1 MHKLIIEDDEGKAVV
16 VPLIRDEISIGRQ
29 EGNTIRLTER
39 NVSRRH
45 ARLVRR
51 EGRYVLE
58 DLGSHTGTRIN
69 GSAIKAAVPLNDG
82 DHIVIGDYKLAIK
95 IERPTTTTLGYP
107 NMPLPAA
114 GSSAITPI
122 QGQAVQPAADNR
134 ATPPPATSAPP
145 AEPMEGAPTIP
156 VRTLADQGLV
166 PATAPSD
173 SSAPS
178 TAPARLIV
186 MTPPLAGQEFLLD
199 RASVVIGRTQEND
212 VVLNHKSISRH
223 HAKVIRD
230 GDRYVVV
237 DLESANGVRVNGAE
251 YERVE
256 LQSGDVLELG
266 HVRLRFATAD
276 DAGTFDNDF
285 RFGGNR
291 KPLYIGAGAAAVAVV
306 GALLLFG
313 GKKSETPKLPPPP
326 PAKVAVVPVPPP
338 APAPTPD
345 PMPPPKG
352 AEAVAGLLANAK
364 KAYDGQKW
372 ADALVLVDQAIK
384 VSPTDTED
392 ADELRKAIEAEQQN
406 AAKFDALQHASS
418 IKEYESVLRGASDI
432 SEGSFYK
439 PKAKALEEEA
449 RGKLIARHLDTAERR
464 RTEGNCAEAKKAATA
479 VLAID
484 AENQAA
490 QDLIA
495 RCGKPAAKP
504 PATVVAKEEPTPA
517 ATPPA
522 PKTKPPAV
530 TPAPKPVA
538 VATAPTPT
546 PKPAAAAPVT
556 PPAATPAPAAATPP
570 APKPV
575 AVAAARPAPAT
586 RPAAARPA
594 AARTPA
600 EGPAPAPA
608 DGDALMQEA
617 QDAWLKGQYSAAIDA
632 SRKALRAKPGL
643 TRAYQ
648 IIAVC
653 SCSLRDAESAFKAY
667 ERLDDRNKQLVKQL
681 CSKSGITIE

>member
-45 ARLVRR
+45 ARLVKR
-51 EGRYVLE
+51 EGRYVIE
-58 DLGSHTGTRIN
+58 DLGSHTGTKIN

-107 NMPLPAA
+107 NMPLPSAGAPTPATPLATPAA
-114 GSSAITPI
+114 APATAPSPSSAVSASMA
-122 QGQAVQPAADNR
+122 AVA
-134 ATPPPATSAPP
+134 P

-156 VRTLADQGLV
+156 VRTLADQGL
-166 PATAPSD
+166 APSV
-173 SSAPS
+173 APLEAPAPAS
-178 TAPARLIV
+178 TAPARLV
-186 MTPPLAGQEFLLD
+186 VTTPPLAGQEFLLD

-212 VVLNHKSISRH
+212 IVLNHKSISRH

-256 LQSGDVLELG
+256 LQSGDMLELG

-276 DAGTFDNDF
+276 DVGNYESDF

-291 KPLYIGAGAAAVAVV
+291 KPVYIGVGAAAVLVV
-306 GALLLFG
+306 GGLLLFG
-313 GKKSETPKLPPPP
+313 GSKKETVKLPPPP
-326 PAKVAVVPVPPP
+326 AAKVAVTPLPPTTPPASPSTAPATPGALPPP
-338 APAPTPD
+338 A
-345 PMPPPKG
+345 G
-352 AEAVAGLLANAK
+352 AESVPTILAEAK
-364 KAYDGQKW
+364 KAYDQQKW
-372 ADALVLVDQAIK
+372 GDAIVLVDKAVK
-384 VSPTDTED
+384 ASPTDTED

-406 AAKFDALQHASS
+406 AAKYDALQHAAD
-418 IKEYESVLRGASDI
+418 IRDYEAVLRGSLEI

-439 PKAKALEEEA
+439 AKAKALEEEA
-449 RGKLIARHLDTAERR
+449 RGKLIARHLDTAEKKSAD
-464 RTEGNCAEAKKAATA
+464 GNCTDARKAANA

-490 QDLIA
+490 KDLIA
-495 RCGKPAAKP
+495 RCGKAAKAPAA
-504 PATVVAKEEPTPA
+504 VIAK
-517 ATPPA
+517 ATPSEA
-522 PKTKPPAV
+522 P
-530 TPAPKPVA
+530 
-538 VATAPTPT
+538 PT
-546 PKPAAAAPVT
+546 PKPAAPKPLAV
-556 PPAATPAPAAATPP
+556 ATPP

-575 AVAAARPAPAT
+575 AAVTPPPTAPAPK
-586 RPAAARPA
+586 PAAPAPARPA
-594 AARTPA
+594 APKPTASARPA
-600 EGPAPAPA
+600 SARAPSEGPAPSSA

-653 SCSLRDAESAFKAY
+653 SCSLRDAESATKAY

-681 CSKSGITIE
+681 CAKSGITIE

>member
-16 VPLIRDEISIGRQ
+16 VPLIREEISIGRQ

-45 ARLVRR
+45 ARLIRS
-51 EGRYVLE
+51 EGRYLIE
-58 DLGSHTGTRIN
+58 DQGSHTGTKVN
-69 GSAIKAAVPLNDG
+69 GSAIKTAVPLNDG

-107 NMPLPAA
+107 NMPAPAPAA
-114 GSSAITPI
+114 HTPVTPV
-122 QGQAVQPAADNR
+122 ASPSVMPAAPPTAPLPGVS
-134 ATPPPATSAPP
+134 ATMAAVAP

-156 VRTLADQGLV
+156 VRTLADQGIA
-166 PATAPSD
+166 PAPAPME
-173 SSAPS
+173 APIPGN
-178 TAPARLIV
+178 APPARLV
-186 MTPPLAGQEFLLD
+186 VTTPPLAGQEFLLD

-212 VVLNHKSISRH
+212 IVLNHKSISRH

-256 LQSGDVLELG
+256 LQSGDMLELG

-276 DAGTFDNDF
+276 DVGNFESDF

-291 KPLYIGAGAAAVAVV
+291 KPIYIGAGAAVV
-306 GALLLFG
+306 LLVGGLLLFG
-313 GKKSETPKLPPPP
+313 GGKKETVKLPPPP
-326 PAKVAVVPVPPP
+326 PVNKVAVTPLPPTTPPAPTTTPATAGTLPPP
-338 APAPTPD
+338 A
-345 PMPPPKG
+345 G
-352 AEAVAGLLANAK
+352 AESVPALLAEAK
-364 KAYDGQKW
+364 KAYDQQKW
-372 ADALVLVDQAIK
+372 GDAIVLVDKAVK
-384 VSPTDTED
+384 TSPTDTED
-392 ADELRKAIEAEQQN
+392 ADELRKAIEAEQAN
-406 AAKFDALQHASS
+406 AAKFDALRHAAD
-418 IKEYESVLRGASDI
+418 IHDYEAVLRGSPEI

-439 PKAKALEEEA
+439 SKAKALEEEA
-449 RGKLIARHLDTAERR
+449 RGKLIARHLDAAERKR
-464 RTEGNCAEAKKAATA
+464 GEGNCAEAKKSANA

-495 RCGKPAAKP
+495 RCGKPAAR
-504 PATVVAKEEPTPA
+504 PATTLAKVTPPTPEPTAAPRPA
-517 ATPPA
+517 
-522 PKTKPPAV
+522 
-530 TPAPKPVA
+530 PAPKPAAPKPAPAEPVTPKA
-538 VATAPTPT
+538 VAAVTPPPTGAT
-546 PKPAAAAPVT
+546 PKPV
-556 PPAATPAPAAATPP
+556 PAAKPATPK
-570 APKPV
+570 AT
-575 AVAAARPAPAT
+575 ARPAS
-586 RPAAARPA
+586 
-594 AARTPA
+594 ARTPA
-600 EGPAPAPA
+600 EGAPAA

-653 SCSLRDAESAFKAY
+653 SCSLRDAESATKAY

-681 CSKSGITIE
+681 CAKSGITIE

>member
-16 VPLIRDEISIGRQ
+16 VPLIREEISIGRQ

-51 EGRYVLE
+51 EGRYVIE
-58 DLGSHTGTRIN
+58 DLGSHTGTKIN
-69 GSAIKAAVPLNDG
+69 GSAIKAEVPLNDG

-107 NMPLPAA
+107 NMPLSAA
-114 GSSAITPI
+114 GASIPITPVAST
-122 QGQAVQPAADNR
+122 AVPSAGPSAV
-134 ATPPPATSAPP
+134 TPSAPLAAMAP

-156 VRTLADQGLV
+156 VRTLVDQGLA
-166 PATAPSD
+166 PAALPIESLPPGN
-173 SSAPS
+173 A
-178 TAPARLIV
+178 APARLV
-186 MTPPLAGQEFLLD
+186 VTTPPLAGQEFLLD

-212 VVLNHKSISRH
+212 IVLNHKSISRH

-256 LQSGDVLELG
+256 LQSGDMLELG

-276 DAGTFDNDF
+276 DVGNYESDL
-285 RFGGNR
+285 RFGGSR
-291 KPLYIGAGAAAVAVV
+291 KPLFIGLGAAAVLLV
-306 GALLLFG
+306 GGFLVFG
-313 GKKSETPKLPPPP
+313 GKKESAKLPPAP
-326 PAKVAVVPVPPP
+326 PAKVAVAPLPATAPPPP
-338 APAPTPD
+338 APPATAPAPA
-345 PMPPPKG
+345 PPPAESVAALL
-352 AEAVAGLLANAK
+352 AEAK
-364 KAYDGQKW
+364 KNYEQQKW
-372 ADALVLVDQAIK
+372 GEAIVLVDKAIK
-384 VSPTDTED
+384 ASPTDTEN

-406 AAKFDALQHASS
+406 AAKFVALQHATD
-418 IKEYESVLRGASDI
+418 IKDYEAVLRGNNEI

-439 PKAKALEEEA
+439 PKARALEEEA

-464 RTEGNCAEAKKAATA
+464 RSEGNCTDARREANA

-490 QDLIA
+490 QDLVA
-495 RCGKPAAKP
+495 RCGKPPKPAAVAMKP
-504 PATVVAKEEPTPA
+504 APVETTVAETPA
-517 ATPPA
+517 PPVRRSPRAVAVAPVPA
-522 PKTKPPAV
+522 PTTTTAAV
-530 TPAPKPVA
+530 TPPPQPAAPKPV
-538 VATAPTPT
+538 VATATPT
-546 PKPAAAAPVT
+546 PKPAR
-556 PPAATPAPAAATPP
+556 PPGS
-570 APKPV
+570 
-575 AVAAARPAPAT
+575 ARPAS
-586 RPAAARPA
+586 ARA
-594 AARTPA
+594 SA
-600 EGPAPAPA
+600 EGPAPSGA

-653 SCSLRDAESAFKAY
+653 SCSLRDAESATKAY

-681 CSKSGITIE
+681 CAKSGVTIE

>member
-51 EGRYVLE
+51 EGRYVIE
-58 DLGSHTGTRIN
+58 DLGSHTGTKIN

-95 IERPTTTTLGYP
+95 VERPSTTTLGYP
-107 NMPLPAA
+107 NMPLPASSPTAVTPVA
-114 GSSAITPI
+114 GTPPAQAAAQTSAISTTM
-122 QGQAVQPAADNR
+122 ATQPAPA
-134 ATPPPATSAPP
+134 PATSPP
-145 AEPMEGAPTIP
+145 PDAPMEGAPTIP

-166 PATAPSD
+166 PASSPPET
-173 SSAPS
+173 SAPS
-178 TAPARLIV
+178 SAAPARLVV

-223 HAKVIRD
+223 HAKIIRD

-266 HVRLRFATAD
+266 HVRLRFAAAD
-276 DAGTFDNDF
+276 DASAFEGDF
-285 RFGGNR
+285 RLGGNR
-291 KPLYIGAGAAAVAVV
+291 KPIYIGVGAAAVVAL
-306 GALLLFG
+306 GAFLLFG
-313 GKKSETPKLPPPP
+313 GKSDTKVPPPP
-326 PAKVAVVPVPPP
+326 PAKVAATPPP
-338 APAPTPD
+338 APATPAPD
-345 PMPPPKG
+345 PDKLPPPKG
-352 AEAVAGLLANAK
+352 AEAVAGILAQAK
-364 KAYDGQKW
+364 KAYEAQKW
-372 ADALVLVDQAIK
+372 GDALALVAQAIQ

-392 ADELRKAIEAEQQN
+392 ADELKKAIEAEQQN
-406 AAKFDALQHASS
+406 AARFDAIQHAST
-418 IKEYESVLRGASDI
+418 IMDYEAVIRGAGEISD
-432 SEGSFYK
+432 GSFYK
-439 PKAKALEEEA
+439 GKAKALEEEA
-449 RGKLIARHLDTAERR
+449 RGKLIARHLDLAERK
-464 RTEGNCAEAKKAATA
+464 RTEGNCADAKKSATA

-490 QDLIA
+490 KDLIA
-495 RCGKPAAKP
+495 RCGKPGKTPAVAVTKP
-504 PATVVAKEEPTPA
+504 AEEPVAAAPKPA
-517 ATPPA
+517 APA
-522 PKTKPPAV
+522 
-530 TPAPKPVA
+530 PAPKPVA
-538 VATAPTPT
+538 AAPTPT
-546 PKPAAAAPVT
+546 PKPAPAKPPAAAPTPAVET
-556 PPAATPAPAAATPP
+556 PPAS
-570 APKPV
+570 KPV
-575 AVAAARPAPAT
+575 AVASARPAPA
-586 RPAAARPA
+586 RPPSARPA

-600 EGPAPAPA
+600 DTTPAPTAA

-653 SCSLRDAESAFKAY
+653 SCSLRDAESASKAY

-681 CSKSGITIE
+681 CAKSGVAIE

>member
-16 VPLIRDEISIGRQ
+16 VPLIREEISIGRQ

-58 DLGSHTGTRIN
+58 DLGSHTGTKVN
-69 GSAIKAAVPLNDG
+69 GAAIKAAVPLSDG
-82 DHIVIGDYKLAIK
+82 DHILIGDYKLAIK

-107 NMPLPAA
+107 NMPLATGGPTPATPVA
-114 GSSAITPI
+114 SPAI
-122 QGQAVQPAADNR
+122 QPASHPT
-134 ATPPPATSAPP
+134 TPSAPLTAMAP

-156 VRTLADQGLV
+156 VRTLVDQGL
-166 PATAPSD
+166 APGAAPVD
-173 SSAPS
+173 SSAAS
-178 TAPARLIV
+178 TAAPARLV
-186 MTPPLAGQEFLLD
+186 VTTPPLAGQEFLLD

-212 VVLNHKSISRH
+212 IVLNHKSISRH

-256 LQSGDVLELG
+256 LQSGDMLELG
-266 HVRLRFATAD
+266 HVRLRFVTAD
-276 DAGTFDNDF
+276 DAGTYDSDL
-285 RFGGNR
+285 RFGRNR
-291 KPLYIGAGAAAVAVV
+291 KPLFIGLGAAVVLVA
-306 GALLLFG
+306 GGLLIFG
-313 GKKSETPKLPPPP
+313 GKKETAKLPPPL
-326 PAKVAVVPVPPP
+326 PAKVAVTPLPATPPPP
-338 APAPTPD
+338 AVPTP
-345 PMPPPKG
+345 PPATPPG
-352 AEAVAGLLANAK
+352 ESVASLLAEAK
-364 KAYDGQKW
+364 KAYEQQKW
-372 ADALVLVDQAIK
+372 GDAIALVDKAAK
-384 VSPTDTED
+384 ASPTDTED
-392 ADELRKAIEAEQQN
+392 ITELRKAVEAEQQN
-406 AAKFDALQHASS
+406 AAKFEALRHSS
-418 IKEYESVLRGASDI
+418 DIKDYEAVLRGGSDI

-439 PKAKALEEEA
+439 SKARALEDEA
-449 RGKLIARHLDTAERR
+449 RGKLIARHLDTAEKRR
-464 RTEGNCAEAKKAATA
+464 SDGNCADARKEANA

-495 RCGKPAAKP
+495 RCGKPAK
-504 PATVVAKEEPTPA
+504 PA
-517 ATPPA
+517 ALAVKPA
-522 PKTKPPAV
+522 PTEAAPAE
-530 TPAPKPVA
+530 
-538 VATAPTPT
+538 APTP
-546 PKPAAAAPVT
+546 PPRRPVRT
-556 PPAATPAPAAATPP
+556 VAAATPP
-570 APKPV
+570 SATPAAVTPPPTAGAPK
-575 AVAAARPAPAT
+575 AVASATPPTPKPPRAAGGARAPG
-586 RPAAARPA
+586 ARAPG
-594 AARTPA
+594 
-600 EGPAPAPA
+600 EGPGPSAA

-653 SCSLRDAESAFKAY
+653 SCSLRDAESATKAY

-681 CSKSGITIE
+681 CAKSGITIE